1 MFGWSV
7 RDLATCPIKVDS
19 EGVGLGREG
28 FVGSEENFFLI
39 L

>member
-7 RDLATCPIKVDS
+7 MDQTTCPIKVDS